1 MINQRIVPAVTNMKD
16 FEKFLES
23 SLEYCVLMNLH
34 ISLMEQM
41 LPMAKKKGKKVLVHL
56 ELIHGLSG
64 DEYGCE
70 YACQRLRVDG
80 VISTKGKVVETAK
93 RNKKLAILRLFL
105 IDTKSLEKGLN
116 LCSTVQPDYMEVLP
130 GLASSIIPGLK
141 ERVNVPM
148 MSGGLIRSREQIE
161 ECLKNGACAV
171 TISDMKL
178 ALTAFDFLEEIG

>member
-1 MINQRIVPAVTNMKD
+1 MIEQRIIPAVTNMKD
-16 FEKFLES
+16 FEKFMES

-80 VISTKGKVVETAK
+80 VISTKGRVVETAK
-93 RNKKLAILRLFL
+93 KNKKLAILRLFL
-105 IDTKSLEKGLN
+105 IDTKSLEKGLA
-116 LCSTVQPDYMEVLP
+116 LCNSVQPDYMEVLP
-130 GLASSIIPGLK
+130 GLASSIIPKLK
-141 ERVNVPM
+141 KRVNVAM
-148 MSGGLIRSREQIE
+148 MSGGLICSQEEIK
-161 ECLKNGACAV
+161 ECLRNGACAV

-178 ALTAFDFLEEIG
+178 ALTAAQLLNGF

>member
-1 MINQRIVPAVTNMKD
+1 MIGQKIIPAITNMKD

-41 LPMAKKKGKKVLVHL
+41 IPMAKKKGKKVLLHL
-56 ELIHGLSG
+56 DLINGLAG

-70 YACQRLRVDG
+70 YACQRLKVDG

-116 LCSTVQPDYMEVLP
+116 LCNSVQPDYMEVLP
-130 GLASSIIPGLK
+130 GLASAIIPRLL
-141 ERVNVPM
+141 ERTKVPV
-148 MSGGLIRSREQIE
+148 MSGGLIRSREEIE

-171 TISDMKL
+171 TISDMRL
-178 ALTAFDFLEEIG
+178 ALGNSDLAY

>member
-23 SLEYCVLMNLH
+23 RLEYCVLMNLH

-56 ELIHGLSG
+56 ELIHGLSS

-93 RNKKLAILRLFL
+93 KNKKLAVLRLFL

-116 LCSTVQPDYMEVLP
+116 LCSTVQPDYM
-130 GLASSIIPGLK
+130 
-141 ERVNVPM
+141 
-148 MSGGLIRSREQIE
+148 
-161 ECLKNGACAV
+161 
-171 TISDMKL
+171 
-178 ALTAFDFLEEIG
+178 